1 MFKINQEEKIS
12 LILHQFQE
20 SSPKLVEF
28 ILSFLKELNQIEDVC
43 QQLLDQKDLDLAEGV
58 FLDIIGSYVGE
69 SRDNRDDDAYRQG
82 IKVRIAVNTSSG
94 TVEDLIG
101 VINLLYGNNVDVI
114 VTRSAPA
121 SIQLFLGIPQPDEDL
136 IALLQQTISAG
147 VQISSILYSDN
158 RLPWIP
164 TERGAVDGTTGILPE
179 RGDNSG
185 TVRVPPER
193 AS

>member
-1 MFKINQEEKIS
+1 MKINQEDKIS
-12 LILHQFQE
+12 LILYQFQQ
-20 SSPKLVEF
+20 SSPKLVQF
-28 ILSFLKELNQIEDVC
+28 ILSFLKECNPLEEVFQE
-43 QQLLDQKDLDLAEGV
+43 LLDQKDLEVAEGV
-58 FLDIIGSYVGE
+58 FLDFIGTYVNE
-69 SRDNRDDDAYRQG
+69 PRNNRSDDDYRQA

-94 TVEDLIG
+94 TIEDLIG
-101 VINLLYGNNVDVI
+101 VINLLYGDDVDVI
-114 VTRSAPA
+114 ITRSAPA

-147 VQISSILYSDN
+147 VEISSILYSDN

-164 TERGAVDGTTGILPE
+164 TERGVVDGTTGILPE
-179 RGDNSG
+179 TGDNSG